1 MWSIII
7 KNSIHFYT
15 EHRTPVHRKR
25 IAIEQPAP
33 TDVSLVAFGY
43 VSFFDSESDCV
54 FLLLKLCLRTH
65 THIHLRSFSWVFF
78 WLYMYICE
86 CVRPGGRVC
95 FCHAPNSRNNW
106 WESATTHPGVNDMT
120 THILCPYIAAP
131 LELPIKKDQHEKIC
145 TWWTHNT
152 QRFDYICKMMTCTK
166 STKSQRYTYRHCR
179 LN

>member
-7 KNSIHFYT
+7 ENSIHFYT

-65 THIHLRSFSWVFF
+65 THIHLRSLYVSVCGRADGCVFVTRQT
-78 WLYMYICE
+78 LGTIGE
-86 CVRPGGRVC
+86 R
-95 FCHAPNSRNNW
+95 APLRILGLMTWRHTSFAHTLPRHSNCRSKRTNTKRYVHD
-106 WESATTHPGVNDMT
+106 EHTTHNDS
-120 THILCPYIAAP
+120 IIYVKWWLVQKVQSPKGIYIGIA
-131 LELPIKKDQHEKIC
+131 D
-145 TWWTHNT
+145 WT
-152 QRFDYICKMMTCTK
+152 KMSVFRIEC
-166 STKSQRYTYRHCR
+166 
-179 LN
+179 